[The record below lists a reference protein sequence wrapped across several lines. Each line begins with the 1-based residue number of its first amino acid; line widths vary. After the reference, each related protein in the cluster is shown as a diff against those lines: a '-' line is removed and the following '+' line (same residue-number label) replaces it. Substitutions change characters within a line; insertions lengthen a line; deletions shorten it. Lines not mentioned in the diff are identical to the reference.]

1 MVNLPWSSWIHWR
14 CHWRDFLREEWWRVN
29 VDFWSFVI
37 FLMINLKGQSW
48 SKNLVHFLYSGHALF
63 YEFNKWASNCLKIC
77 WMLAAPCRHM
87 PTLPW
92 NEAYF
97 TPYVCGSCPPVCLDS
112 PHHVFRELQ
121 DSQTSS
127 SCLVLPIPPNKY
139 IYIYIHIQIWYFMC
153 VYHIIYIYI
162 YISVSGQNPAQ
173 GDFVQLKHRCG
184 GWLAS
189 CLI

>member
-1 MVNLPWSSWIHWR
+1 MIL
-14 CHWRDFLREEWWRVN
+14 L
-29 VDFWSFVI
+29 VI
-37 FLMINLKGQSW
+37 FNLKGQSW
-48 SKNLVHFLYSGHALF
+48 SKNLVHFLYSEHALF
-63 YEFNKWASNCLKIC
+63 YEFNKWANNCLKIC

-127 SCLVLPIPPNKY
+127 SCLVLPIPLQQKK
-139 IYIYIHIQIWYFMC
+139 YIYIHIQYCILY
-153 VYHIIYIYI
+153 VYIIHIYIYTV
-162 YISVSGQNPAQ
+162 YICEWPESSSRW
-173 GDFVQLKHRCG
+173 FVQLKRRWG